1 MFLLLAQ
8 LVAYAQGGQ
17 VKGNVKDSMGEPV
30 IGATVTEAGNPRNA
44 TVTDYDGNFVL
55 QLSSKGRQVVVSYV
69 GMKTKTVQA
78 TPGSMLSV
86 SLVEDAN
93 TLGEVEVVSVG
104 YGQARRRDL
113 TGSISSVGEKTLRHI
128 TTTNAASAITGRLAG
143 VNVVTTQ
150 GSPDA
155 DVTIRVRGG
164 GSITQNN
171 EPLYIV
177 DGFQVSNI
185 NDIPVTDIESIDVL
199 KDASSTAIYGAKG
212 ANGVILVTTKSGKSG
227 KTEVTFNASLGL
239 NKFYN
244 ETEVLSPYEYVYLQR
259 ELDNADKAS
268 FFERYG
274 RWEDID
280 IYKSSQGTDWQKKL
294 FDRTGKKQTYNVNIN
309 GGSKDLIYSI
319 SYTRDDESYIME
331 GSKFKRDALN
341 TKISKKFLPNL
352 RLDFNAKMTYRVIDG
367 PSVSYG
373 NKLRD
378 CVKYPPVKTLVDL
391 GIDDLGS
398 DDLSYENISYLQDPF
413 YNIANEYKKQKF
425 FNNSYNAA
433 ITWDITKWLQWRT
446 EGTYGFSYNRQDNIF
461 LANTGEA
468 NGR

>member
-17 VKGNVKDSMGEPV
+17 VKGNVNDSMGEPV

-239 NKFYN
+239 NKCCRP
-244 ETEVLSPYEYVYLQR
+244 TSM
-259 ELDNADKAS
+259 S
-268 FFERYG
+268 
-274 RWEDID
+274 
-280 IYKSSQGTDWQKKL
+280 
-294 FDRTGKKQTYNVNIN
+294 
-309 GGSKDLIYSI
+309 IYSVNLTMPTRPVFLSAMAVGRILIFINLVKVQIGRRNCLIVLARSRLTMSI
-319 SYTRDDESYIME
+319 SMVVRKTLYTVLVIR
-331 GSKFKRDALN
+331 A
-341 TKISKKFLPNL
+341 T
-352 RLDFNAKMTYRVIDG
+352 TRVISWKA
-367 PSVSYG
+367 PNSSVM
-373 NKLRD
+373 
-378 CVKYPPVKTLVDL
+378 P
-391 GIDDLGS
+391 
-398 DDLSYENISYLQDPF
+398 
-413 YNIANEYKKQKF
+413 
-425 FNNSYNAA
+425 
-433 ITWDITKWLQWRT
+433 
-446 EGTYGFSYNRQDNIF
+446 
-461 LANTGEA
+461 
-468 NGR
+468 